1 MTNKLSKITSD
12 AIANVKA
19 FLSTRKMAYHQ
30 VFNKES
36 VFTPVVLA
44 DLAKFCRA
52 NTSTFHEN
60 DRMHAV
66 LEGRREVFLR
76 IQQHLNLSEDELWEI
91 YGRGNR

>member
-1 MTNKLSKITSD
+1 MTSPKIITE
-12 AIANVKA
+12 ALARAKA

-30 VFNKES
+30 VFNRSS

-52 NTSTFHEN
+52 NETTFHTD

-76 IQQHLNLSEDELWEI
+76 IQQHLNLSDDELWDI
-91 YGRGNR
+91 YGRGK